1 MLKIALGLLLRDLGL
16 AHHRVLDQRRH
27 RVHLFL
33 NTLGNGVVHAHD
45 THLPIDARSVR
56 RTLGPHE
63 RQNGALVALSG
74 EHSKERIVLNVAVLI
89 NIGVHVVHHA
99 VDLIVEQR
107 VGRECRRLDL
117 PVGQQ
122 LEFVC
127 RRRVQ
132 HRHLNRARALI
143 GLIDGKVERELRKA
157 VAPLKSALERG

>member
-33 NTLGNGVVHAHD
+33 NTLGNGVVHAYNA
-45 THLPIDARSVR
+45 HLPVDIRGIGRA
-56 RTLGPHE
+56 LGPHE

-89 NIGVHVVHHA
+89 NIGVHVIHHA

-107 VGRECRRLDL
+107 VGRKCCRLDL
-117 PVGQQ
+117 PVGQ
-122 LEFVC
+122 
-127 RRRVQ
+127 
-132 HRHLNRARALI
+132 
-143 GLIDGKVERELRKA
+143 
-157 VAPLKSALERG
+157 